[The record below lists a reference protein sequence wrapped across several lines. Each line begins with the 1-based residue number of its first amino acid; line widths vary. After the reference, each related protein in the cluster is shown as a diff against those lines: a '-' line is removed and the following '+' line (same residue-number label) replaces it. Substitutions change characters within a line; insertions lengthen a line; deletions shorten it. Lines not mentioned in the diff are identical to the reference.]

1 MERTNIGGSMMMTT
15 NDEAV
20 AAAGGGS
27 AASIG
32 HGSPR
37 RLEGSGI
44 EVRKSEGR

>member
-1 MERTNIGGSMMMTT
+1 MMMTT
-15 NDEAV
+15 NDEA
-20 AAAGGGS
+20 AGAAGGG